1 VVDACSHAEP
11 GTETHPAADTLA
23 SLLELMATLMGYTDL
38 PMDTHAMCGLVFV
51 LLVVLLDGQGAEWHK
66 VCFVSPLNSTSN
78 STEQIHSEAGNS
90 LVSHKFCSFY

>member
-1 VVDACSHAEP
+1 MDACSHAEP

-23 SLLELMATLMGYTDL
+23 SLVEFVATLMGYSDL

-51 LLVVLLDGQGAEWHK
+51 LLVILLDAKGGEWHT

-78 STEQIHSEAGNS
+78 STEQIYSEADNS
-90 LVSHKFCSFY
+90 LGSYKLCSF